1 MVEVHGWIT
10 LRETYKVVDDDNIEA
25 LLKLIHNEIKKIEYP
40 QIQINVNNGNY
51 YIEFSVYTNH
61 MSREIHDLIAL
72 FETVGKIAEGS
83 YGLLYLLNDEDKEN
97 NNNFVVHRL
106 ARGTVEVYPDTL
118 LSPVIPTVED
128 VWI

>member
-10 LRETYKVVDDDNIEA
+10 LRETYKVVDDDHIEA

-83 YGLLYLLNDEDKEN
+83 YGLLYLLNDEYKEN

-106 ARGTVEVYPDTL
+106 ARGTVEVYSDTL

-128 VWI
+128 AWI

>member
-25 LLKLIHNEIKKIEYP
+25 LLKLINNEIEKIEYP

-61 MSREIHDLIAL
+61 MSGEIHDLIAL

-83 YGLLYLLNDEDKEN
+83 YGLLYLLNDEDKEKY
-97 NNNFVVHRL
+97 NNFVVHRL
-106 ARGTVEVYPDTL
+106 ARGTVEIYPDTL
-118 LSPVIPTVED
+118 LSPVIPNVED
-128 VWI
+128 AWI